1 MKKVIKVLDST
12 LRDGGQGL
20 EDLNKNGIKTEL
32 FTKNDRKNIAT
43 NIQNSGIDII
53 ELGCIEE
60 SDSNKEGFAIYQN
73 IETVSKYIPKTR
85 NSNQMFVGLYIGPD
99 TDLNKIPEHNPELCD
114 GIRVILRYS
123 ELQKS
128 LDYCAALSK
137 KGYKVFV
144 QPMLTMRYS
153 DDEIKFLIDSANE
166 MGAFALY
173 FVDSFGYMNEYDIN
187 RLFHFYDEKL
197 DSKINIG
204 FHPHNNMEL
213 AFKNVQCFLNQ
224 QSTRNVII
232 DSCTIGMGQGAG
244 NMQTEVLINYLNEN
258 YGKNYDLNCV
268 LEVCEII
275 KKFRPGEMET
285 WGYSPVRFI
294 PAIHKTAYKYAV
306 AMRLQY
312 NMSLVEINNIL
323 SDMPDYMR
331 HRYTTENL
339 TKLLE
344 SK

>member
-1 MKKVIKVLDST
+1 MRGTIKVLDST
-12 LRDGGQGL
+12 LRDGGLGI
-20 EDLNKNGIKTEL
+20 EDLSKNGINTKL
-32 FTKNDRKNIAT
+32 FTKNDQKNIIT
-43 NIQNSGIDII
+43 NITNCGIDII
-53 ELGCIEE
+53 ELGSIEE
-60 SDSNKEGFAIYQN
+60 SNFNREGFSIYEN
-73 IETVSKYIPKTR
+73 IQSLSTYIPKIKT
-85 NSNQMFVGLYIGPD
+85 SNQMFVGFYIGPD
-99 TDLNKIPEHNPELCD
+99 TDLNKIPEYNPELCD
-114 GIRVILRYS
+114 GVRVILRYS

-128 LDYCAALSK
+128 LDYCSALSK

-153 DDEIKFLIDSANE
+153 DDELKRIIDSTNE

-173 FVDSFGYMNEYDIN
+173 FVDSFGYMNEHDIE

-213 AFKNVQCFLNQ
+213 AFNNTKCFLNQ
-224 QSTRNVII
+224 QGSRNVII
-232 DSCTIGMGQGAG
+232 DSCTMGMGQGAG

-258 YGKNYDLNCV
+258 YDKHYDFNCI

-275 KKFRPGEMET
+275 EKFKPGEMET

-294 PAIHKTAYKYAV
+294 PAIHKAAYKYAV

-312 NMSLVEINNIL
+312 NMSFVEINKIL
-323 SDMPDYMR
+323 ADMPNYMR
-331 HRYTTENL
+331 HRYTIEDL
-339 TKLLE
+339 IKLLK